1 MSESKIK
8 GDEKF
13 DLFDFN
19 QKDKEKKTLA
29 GAIFDETRC
38 PKFLRRKQIFCWDWF
53 FCKLSKKQELAIL
66 ANKSGKQNE
75 Q

>member
-38 PKFLRRKQIFCWDWF
+38 PKFLRRKQIFC
-53 FCKLSKKQELAIL
+53 
-66 ANKSGKQNE
+66 
-75 Q
+75 